1 MGNCLC
7 VCVDAKSVS
16 VCVIL
21 KDRVSERGKK
31 TGERGDEG
39 SKRNRKYNKG
49 EKGDGGKDEEV

>member
-1 MGNCLC
+1 M
-7 VCVDAKSVS
+7 CVDAKSVS